1 MEIRFDRYW
10 AMPNH
15 KTFEIKPIKDL
26 ISQELGNNY
35 IDPFPYPFKQDAIDY
50 MKSFKDSSID
60 KLVFD
65 PPYSAHQLKE
75 KYHSNGIALNNKL
88 DNSYWS
94 KCKKEI
100 GRIMKINGK
109 VISFGWNT
117 NGVGKNNG
125 FEKKRIV
132 IIAHGSQHNDTLAT
146 VEVKVR

>member
-1 MEIRFDRYW
+1 MEIRFERYW

-26 ISQELGNNY
+26 ISQELGDNY

-50 MKSFKDSSID
+50 MKSFKDASID

-65 PPYSAHQLKE
+65 PPYSEHQLKE
-75 KYHSNGIALNNKL
+75 KYQNNGIALNNKL

-125 FEKKRIV
+125 FEKTKIV

-146 VEVKVR
+146 VEVKVK

>member
-1 MEIRFDRYW
+1 MRFERYW

-15 KTFEIKPIKDL
+15 KTFKIKPIKDL
-26 ISQELGNNY
+26 ILQELGDNY
-35 IDPFPYPFKQDAIDY
+35 VDPFPYPFKQDAIDY
-50 MKSFKDSSID
+50 MKSFKDASVD

-75 KYHSNGIALNNKL
+75 KYYSNGVALNNKL

-100 GRIMKINGK
+100 GRIIKINGK

-117 NGVGKNNG
+117 NGIGKNNG
-125 FEKKRIV
+125 FEKTKIL
-132 IIAHGSQHNDTLAT
+132 IIAHGSQHNDTLVT
-146 VEVKVR
+146 VEVKVK